1 MRLTVVTDRPSLIYS
16 GMIPGVV
23 AEEYGA
29 REAVVD
35 SVGLAR
41 RAGARC
47 SVQPA
52 VAIDAERRRVRLA
65 DGTVVGYDVASLDVG
80 ATVRGS
86 DRLGP
91 PEGTV
96 SPRDVDTLAVR
107 LRALEAGLRAPSVV
121 VVGGGAAGV
130 ELAAVIRA
138 RLGRRFRFEDGSR
151 EGASVDAASV
161 TLVEGAPRI
170 MDGYRETVSR
180 RVRRALE
187 ERGVTVRVGDVVER
201 IDAAKGEPGTAEHDS
216 GTVEHD
222 PEAAEEPATLV
233 LSSGHHLTSHLTIWA
248 TGAAAHP
255 LLRTSGLPT
264 DEDGF
269 VVIDDHLLVR
279 GRDDLFAVGDCA
291 RFGSRDLPKAGVH
304 AVRQAPVLFENLRR
318 RAGDRARSLRTYE
331 PQKNFLTLLN
341 LGDGTALGTKW
352 GLVVGGRWV
361 RWLKDAIDRR
371 FVEGFR
377 DPG

>member
-1 MRLTVVTDRPSLIYS
+1 
-16 GMIPGVV
+16 MIPGVV

-29 REAVVD
+29 DDAIVD
-35 SVGLAR
+35 AVGLAR

-47 SVQPA
+47 MVETA
-52 VAIDAERRRVRLA
+52 VEIDAERRRVRLA
-65 DGTVVGYDVASLDVG
+65 DGTVVPYDVASLDIG
-80 ATVRGS
+80 ATVRGA
-86 DRLGP
+86 DGPGP
-91 PEGTV
+91 PGGTV
-96 SPRDVDTLAVR
+96 SPRDVDTLTAR
-107 LRALEAGLRAPSVV
+107 LRTLEAAPRAPSVV

-130 ELAAVIRA
+130 ELAAAIRA
-138 RLGRRFRFEDGSR
+138 RLGRRFSFDDTRKGEVFQRTPGDG
-151 EGASVDAASV
+151 ASV
-161 TLVEGAPRI
+161 TLVEGASRI
-170 MDGYRETVSR
+170 MDGYREAVSR
-180 RVRRALE
+180 RVRGALE
-187 ERGVTVRVGDVVER
+187 ARGVTVRAGDVVER
-201 IDAAKGEPGTAEHDS
+201 IDAPEGERAGAEGEPG
-216 GTVEHD
+216 
-222 PEAAEEPATLV
+222 AAEEPATLV
-233 LSSGHHLTSHLTIWA
+233 LSSGHRLKSHLTIWA

-269 VVIDDHLLVR
+269 VLVDDHLLVR

-291 RFGSRDLPKAGVH
+291 RFGGRDLPKAGVH
-304 AVRQAPVLFENLRR
+304 AVRQAPVLLENLRR
-318 RAGDRARSLRTYE
+318 ATSSRARRLRAYE